1 VGHVRVGTSGWSYD
15 HWRGRFYPEGV
26 ASRDWLAYY
35 AERFDCVEVNAS
47 FYRLPSAEMLRHW
60 AESTPDGFAF
70 ALKGSR
76 LITHARRL
84 DAAQA
89 LRTFVDRARLLG
101 PKLEVLLWQLG
112 PTFERETPRLARFL
126 DRLPP
131 DVAHAVEFRHP
142 SWEHPDVEALL
153 REAGAARVLTGPGS
167 PPDGTPDGL
176 VYVRFHGRGGDAA
189 YGYPRKALREWAAF
203 LSRAERRNAPAYA
216 FFNNDGDGK
225 APRNASTLVDL
236 LEHPRLPPRLR
247 RAPSSF
253 RPRTP
258 A

>member
-1 VGHVRVGTSGWSYD
+1 MHVGTSGWSYD
-15 HWRGRFYPEGV
+15 HWRDRFYPEGL
-26 ASRDWLAYY
+26 ASRDWLPYY

-47 FYRLPSAEMLRHW
+47 FYRLPSAQTLRRW
-60 AESTPDGFAF
+60 AESTPDGFSF

-89 LRTFVDRARLLG
+89 LRTFVDRAQVLES
-101 PKLEVLLWQLG
+101 KLRVLLWQLG
-112 PTFERETPRLARFL
+112 PTFERDTPRLARFL
-126 DRLPP
+126 HRLPS
-131 DVAHAVEFRHP
+131 DVEHAFEFRHP
-142 SWEHPDVEALL
+142 SWDHADVEALL
-153 REAGAARVLTGPGS
+153 REAGVTRVLTGPGS
-167 PPDGTPDGL
+167 PPDEVPDGL
-176 VYVRFHGRGGDAA
+176 AYVRFHGREGDAA
-189 YGYPRKALREWAAF
+189 YGYPRSALREWATF
-203 LSRAERRNAPAYA
+203 LSQAERRNARVYA

-236 LEHPRLPPRLR
+236 LEHPRSPPRQR

-253 RPRTP
+253 RPRAT